1 MCPVCLT
8 VVILFV
14 PFGRLTTECA
24 NGYQGPFTYHPLVQ
38 INSHFYIYGNP
49 WSTWNLH
56 IERVLNRRYTLVCW
70 FSASSI
76 HISLVLAIHMK
87 LLVYQIKHRVSQK
100 STNSPRE
107 KQQAKAMGNYT
118 HGCHREG
125 TYSSSQCAGNESRL
139 ELCRMQGCVYTY
151 QIISQ

>member
-1 MCPVCLT
+1 MIKFIEKILCEMIFCDDITLYLMILYLWWMLPPICDECVVVMSVQTMWNHICPVCLT

-87 LLVYQIKHRVSQK
+87 TTSIP
-100 STNSPRE
+100 N
-107 KQQAKAMGNYT
+107 
-118 HGCHREG
+118 
-125 TYSSSQCAGNESRL
+125 
-139 ELCRMQGCVYTY
+139 
-151 QIISQ
+151 